1 VKCPECGAEVA
12 PGDVFCGNC
21 GKMVLAEESAV
32 PSPPPPSPP
41 TASPADRAR
50 KAMTISIILVSVGA
64 VLCLA
69 GLIASVVVTAMPSE
83 EYSLAESA
91 LVSAIC
97 CLAPFA
103 LPGTILAIIGGVVWF
118 VWGRDKG

>member
-1 VKCPECGAEVA
+1 MKCPECGAEVA

-21 GKMVLAEESAV
+21 GKMVLPGESTV
-32 PSPPPPSPP
+32 PSPPSPPPSPPTPP

-69 GLIASVVVTAMPSE
+69 GLVASVVVTAMP
-83 EYSLAESA
+83 LG
-91 LVSAIC
+91 SAIC

-103 LPGTILAIIGGVVWF
+103 LPGIILAIIGGVVWF